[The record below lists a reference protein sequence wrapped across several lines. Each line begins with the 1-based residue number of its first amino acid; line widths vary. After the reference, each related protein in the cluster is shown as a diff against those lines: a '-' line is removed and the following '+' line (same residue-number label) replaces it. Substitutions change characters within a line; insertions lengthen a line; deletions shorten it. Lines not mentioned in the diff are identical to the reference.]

1 MSWANRLLMPII
13 PVMPDEPHDALERAR
28 PDELEDNLDAY
39 RQLLER
45 VPAVVYIADTGDAG
59 SWHYVSP
66 QIEAILGYTPEEWR
80 ADPLLWRQRLH
91 PDDRERVLSEEAAF
105 AAGKALVPPEEYRLL
120 HRDGHVVWI
129 RDEAVLHRDGAGR
142 LRWHG
147 VLSDITDQKRAE
159 AELERRVAQQA
170 AVARLGERALER
182 ADISVLIDQAC
193 KAATELLGVELASV
207 AELSPDRKTLRL
219 CAGTGWPPGQIGTV
233 TIRAASSTQPGYT
246 IISGA
251 PVVVTDWETEQRF
264 SESRVLEL
272 GARSGITV
280 MIEGLDRPFG
290 VFAVHSKLPRQYS
303 PGDVDFVQAI
313 ANVLADALARQATE
327 DEIRHRALHDPLTGL
342 PNRILFLDRLEQ
354 ALARLRR
361 GQSLAAVMFLDLDRF
376 KLVNDSLGHH
386 AGDEILTAVAPRLK
400 QALRATDTV
409 ARFGGDEFGILLE
422 DIGTELMAT
431 QTAERIAAVFAR
443 PFVLGSAEHFL
454 TASVGIALAR
464 GGERADELVRDADT
478 AMYRAKEGGRAR
490 YELFDD
496 DLRARTVSRLR
507 METEL
512 RRALERDELWLAYQ
526 PVVSLRDETIV
537 SVEALLRW
545 EHPERGPVPPVEFI
559 PIAEETGLIEAIGWR
574 VLDEACRQAAQ
585 WHVAMPDRP
594 PVGIS
599 VNLSAVQIANATL
612 PDTVAMALRA
622 ADLDPATLK
631 LEITESVLLAET
643 ARLTETLAR
652 LRELGVH
659 LVLDDFGT
667 GYSSLGYLTRL
678 PVDALKVDRAF
689 VNRLGHDPQDTS
701 ITEAIIAM
709 ARALSLPVICEGVET
724 DVQLAELR
732 RMCCDQV
739 QGYYYSRPVD
749 ARTITSML
757 LQCPEWL
764 EDRRRAESD
773 TPTSAE
779 RYEGH
784 ARPSGSLRPGE

>member
-1 MSWANRLLMPII
+1 MSEEQRGAS
-13 PVMPDEPHDALERAR
+13 ESAR
-28 PDELEDNLDAY
+28 PDDGARPPDDAGPRGLEDEAGAY
-39 RQLLER
+39 RDLLER
-45 VPAVVYIADTGDAG
+45 VPAVVYIADTGEAG
-59 SWHYVSP
+59 AWHYLSP

-80 ADPLLWRQRLH
+80 ADPLLWKKRLH
-91 PDDRERVLSEEAAF
+91 PADRERVLAEEDAF
-105 AAGKALVPPEEYRLL
+105 IAGKTRSTAGEYRML

-129 RDEAVLHRDGAGR
+129 RDDATLHRDSAGR

-147 VLSDITDQKRAE
+147 VLSDITEQKRTE
-159 AELERRVAQQA
+159 AELERRAAQQA
-170 AVARLGERALER
+170 AVARLGERGLER
-182 ADISVLIDQAC
+182 VDVNELIEQAC
-193 KAATELLGVELASV
+193 AAATQLLDVEFASV
-207 AELSPDRKTLRL
+207 AELSADRKVLRL
-219 CAGTGWPPGQIGTV
+219 CAGVGWPPGSIGSA
-233 TIRAASSTQPGYT
+233 TIPADSSTQPGYT
-246 IISGA
+246 IASGA
-251 PVVVTDWETEQRF
+251 PVVVTDLETEHRF
-264 SESRVLEL
+264 TESRVLEL
-272 GARSGITV
+272 GARSGIVVT
-280 MIEGLDRPFG
+280 IEGLAQPFG
-290 VFAVHSKLPRQYS
+290 VFAVHSKRVRQYS
-303 PGDVDFVQAI
+303 AGDVDFVQAI

-354 ALARLRR
+354 TLARLRR

-386 AGDEILTAVAPRLK
+386 AGDEILMAVAPRLK

-422 DIGTELMAT
+422 DIVSELAAT
-431 QTAERIAAVFAR
+431 QAAERIAAVFAR

-496 DLRARTVSRLR
+496 ELRARAVSRLR

-512 RRALERDELWLAYQ
+512 RRALERGELWLEYQ

-545 EHPERGPVPPVEFI
+545 KHPDRGLIPPAEFI
-559 PIAEETGLIEAIGWR
+559 PIAEEPGLIEPIGSQ
-574 VLDEACRQAAQ
+574 VIDEACRQAAH
-585 WHVAMPDRP
+585 WHAAMPDRP

-599 VNLSAVQIANATL
+599 VNLSAVQMANATL
-612 PDTVAMALRA
+612 PDRVAMAIRA
-622 ADLDPATLK
+622 ADLDPATLR
-631 LEITESVLLAET
+631 LEITESVLLAES
-643 ARLTETLAR
+643 ARRETLTG
-652 LRELGVH
+652 LRDLGVH

-678 PVDALKVDRAF
+678 PLDALKVDRAF
-689 VNRLGHDPQDTS
+689 VERLGLDSQETS

-709 ARALSLPVICEGVET
+709 ARALSLPVVCEGVET
-724 DVQLAELR
+724 ELQLAELR
-732 RMCCDQV
+732 RMGCEQV
-739 QGYYYSRPVD
+739 QGYYFSRPVD

-757 LQCPEWL
+757 LHGPPWSGG
-764 EDRRRAESD
+764 DRRWRLQ
-773 TPTSAE
+773 
-779 RYEGH
+779 
-784 ARPSGSLRPGE
+784 SGNEK